1 MGELKNGIPWPEFF
15 GSVQKTIGLYG
26 YEQAHA
32 LAWAFAASA
41 AYGMD
46 NLDLRVKVYRIRFD
60 IQTDDLTDEIINL
73 PSEEDKKKSLSN
85 GFGESSHREKK

>member
-1 MGELKNGIPWPEFF
+1 LFWLCSSVSRRGEKDWKNVPITWGELKNGIPWPEFF

-46 NLDLRVKVYRIRFD
+46 NLDLRVKVSR
-60 IQTDDLTDEIINL
+60 QTT
-73 PSEEDKKKSLSN
+73 
-85 GFGESSHREKK
+85 